1 MRTTV
6 SKKVKEKLQC
16 KYLESSKQHQ
26 YNNQL
31 YQHWQLPTEHV
42 SSYPSSD
49 MLTNIWPANKVYTY
63 CHLSHVAFATST
75 RPNSELQRELQ
86 KSNPRYFVLYEQLS
100 RKAHHNFF
108 IKEICLN
115 KNYDKR
121 TLAEDPALLNEPL
134 KPFLESKPCPKEGIQ
149 GILYQGNE
157 PQV

>member
-1 MRTTV
+1 MSVHIT
-6 SKKVKEKLQC
+6 
-16 KYLESSKQHQ
+16 H
-26 YNNQL
+26 
-31 YQHWQLPTEHV
+31 
-42 SSYPSSD
+42 PSSD

-86 KSNPRYFVLYEQLS
+86 KSDPRYFVLYEQLS

-115 KNYDKR
+115 KNYVKQ

-134 KPFLESKPCPKEGIQ
+134 KPFLVSKPCPEEGIQ
-149 GILYQGNE
+149 GILYQGKE